1 MPNEN
6 IQTEDLCKSELN
18 GQRSPDQMNQDE
30 KPDAFKDICQEAMM
44 QIAEKP
50 EPAVR
55 LDRYGYEI
63 IPRAQRLKSGIKSTH
78 KVTYIDS
85 IHKENSTSQ

>member
-44 QIAEKP
+44 QIA
-50 EPAVR
+50 
-55 LDRYGYEI
+55 
-63 IPRAQRLKSGIKSTH
+63 
-78 KVTYIDS
+78 
-85 IHKENSTSQ
+85 